1 MRGRFTIVIGVTD
14 QLRFAQ
20 GQGLPRMATLFGPLH
35 DARYPIASSPPTS
48 SGQALRLRRYAPTL
62 RANGFRQCPAA
73 PAVRSDRWPSAS
85 RLRSPPQPFAR
96 SPHL

>member
-73 PAVRSDRWPSAS
+73 RCSLWSLAIRISIAIATATFRAFAAS
-85 RLRSPPQPFAR
+85 
-96 SPHL
+96 